1 MRLIKRTLIF
11 VHRWL
16 GVALCILFLLW
27 FPSGI
32 VMMYWQYP
40 EVTAQDRLEHSPALV
55 ASTIR
60 LTPGEAF
67 AKLDADPP
75 PTGVRLDTLDGRPVY
90 EFRNGRDQITL
101 FADTGEVPPDEVTPE
116 LMLRE
121 AARWSGRPASEARVE
136 EVKEVDQWT
145 IANFRNASPIT
156 KYSWPDGQQVY
167 VSGNSGDVVQATT
180 TASRT
185 WAYLGAIPH
194 WFYFTP
200 LRKNGPTWSRVV
212 IWSSGI
218 GTGAALLGMV
228 IAVWMYS
235 PSKRYRYEGAP
246 TSIPYRGQK
255 RLHTIFGLIFGMGA
269 VTWAFS
275 GMLSMEPFPLSRGGE
290 EGPSLPQFRGLVR
303 FADIAAHD
311 PRTVLAQLPP
321 GFVKSLEYTSFDGT
335 PMYLASLS
343 GGETRVIP
351 LHGTSQPEFDRNRIM
366 EMVRRQPGRFQ
377 PVEVSVLDHYD
388 RYYLDRLRRSPLP
401 VILARYSDPQQT
413 RIYIDPKTARV
424 VTGYQS
430 GDWME
435 RWLYHGL
442 HSLNFPWLYNYRPLW
457 DIVVITFMAGG
468 TALCVTSLI
477 LAWRVLGR
485 KLKALLP
492 GPAGPT
498 LTDDLIG

>member
-1 MRLIKRTLIF
+1 MLVVF
-11 VHRWL
+11 GGYVGS
-16 GVALCILFLLW
+16 GV
-27 FPSGI
+27 
-32 VMMYWQYP
+32 
-40 EVTAQDRLEHSPALV
+40 
-55 ASTIR
+55 
-60 LTPGEAF
+60 
-67 AKLDADPP
+67 
-75 PTGVRLDTLDGRPVY
+75 
-90 EFRNGRDQITL
+90 
-101 FADTGEVPPDEVTPE
+101 
-116 LMLRE
+116 
-121 AARWSGRPASEARVE
+121 
-136 EVKEVDQWT
+136 
-145 IANFRNASPIT
+145 
-156 KYSWPDGQQVY
+156 
-167 VSGNSGDVVQATT
+167 
-180 TASRT
+180 
-185 WAYLGAIPH
+185 
-194 WFYFTP
+194 
-200 LRKNGPTWSRVV
+200 
-212 IWSSGI
+212 

-235 PSKRYRYEGAP
+235 PSKRYRYDGAP

-290 EGPSLPQFRGLVR
+290 EGPSLPQFRGRVR
-303 FADIAAHD
+303 FADIADHD

-321 GFVKSLEYTSFDGT
+321 GRVKSLEYTSFGGT
-335 PMYLASLS
+335 PTYLASLS

-351 LHGTSQPEFDRNRIM
+351 LQGTPQPEFDRNRIM
-366 EMVRRQPGRFQ
+366 EMVRRQPGKFQ

-388 RYYLDRLRRSPLP
+388 RYYLDRLRRAPLP

-498 LTDDLIG
+498 LSDDLIG